1 MHRMDHNGVNGILV
15 DKALSM
21 LRYQGLNT
29 KECLSFAISGK
40 YTGESHVF
48 MFGLDENG
56 FIVDKTKELELASD
70 DSIFQILEKVILY
83 QKAFTN
89 GGFTHLDDDEIMEIS
104 KASVHHFLEFPI
116 HISHPHNFRQEDGWL
131 VKSYPFSIG
140 RGATLPNEVS
150 GTCLAR
156 NDCAVKLAI
165 NKATGC
171 VEVWREY
178 EYNCFPG
185 EEFVDLCF
193 KGIQKN
199 DENKMKWEQL
209 LETFF
214 RTMGKE
220 ISIAA
225 ERGIIQKNCKPGNVL
240 VSFRRNALSID
251 IEPLKN
257 FDVDS
262 IEDCELNIN
271 LIDFGSSGIVPPFG
285 TSRITPTTAFRS
297 MSTEVADSLNCVF
310 EIKSLEFNKYL
321 PKFMKEFKKGFRVL
335 QMSSYTFFSSLITC
349 SYERSRSCKRFLKTR
364 AKAWE
369 MSFSLALISKEHNP
383 AFEDKSDDE
392 KAALIEK
399 VRKQYANDSKVKTSI
414 HDIHEKYQKLLGK
427 LVPAIKDKS
436 DDAKAALIEKVRKQY
451 TNESEGITTIQDIR
465 EKYQKLLAKLDDK
478 KRTRRDNIFQVEI
491 GNMTLADFYKT
502 INDHGMT
509 VLRLGSTE
517 DNSMLAILWGNTNKQ
532 YTKGLKVCPYSNT
545 CIRPKFMES
554 PFSYVN
560 VFNERNSNG

>member
-1 MHRMDHNGVNGILV
+1 MVFVSRIVSLEMVWYLFDETMFPLILN
-15 DKALSM
+15 LS
-21 LRYQGLNT
+21 
-29 KECLSFAISGK
+29 
-40 YTGESHVF
+40 
-48 MFGLDENG
+48 
-56 FIVDKTKELELASD
+56 KTL
-70 DSIFQILEKVILY
+70 I
-83 QKAFTN
+83 
-89 GGFTHLDDDEIMEIS
+89 
-104 KASVHHFLEFPI
+104 
-116 HISHPHNFRQEDGWL
+116 
-131 VKSYPFSIG
+131 
-140 RGATLPNEVS
+140 
-150 GTCLAR
+150 
-156 NDCAVKLAI
+156 
-165 NKATGC
+165 
-171 VEVWREY
+171 
-178 EYNCFPG
+178 
-185 EEFVDLCF
+185 
-193 KGIQKN
+193 
-199 DENKMKWEQL
+199 
-209 LETFF
+209 
-214 RTMGKE
+214 
-220 ISIAA
+220 
-225 ERGIIQKNCKPGNVL
+225 
-240 VSFRRNALSID
+240 
-251 IEPLKN
+251 
-257 FDVDS
+257 DS

-271 LIDFGSSGIVPPFG
+271 LIDFGSSWFQYKGTWDIGMERAAQNMGEEVVHTLAREFG
-285 TSRITPTTAFRS
+285 FESEEYKDYSEKFMNVFYEAFP
-297 MSTEVADSLNCVF
+297 
-310 EIKSLEFNKYL
+310 SLED
-321 PKFMKEFKKGFRVL
+321 RVPL
-335 QMSSYTFFSSLITC
+335 TYPDSTLAKS
-349 SYERSRSCKRFLKTR
+349 TR
-364 AKAWE
+364 EAWVIGG
-369 MSFSLALISKEHNP
+369 SLALISKEHNP
-383 AFEDKSDDE
+383 AFEDKSEDE